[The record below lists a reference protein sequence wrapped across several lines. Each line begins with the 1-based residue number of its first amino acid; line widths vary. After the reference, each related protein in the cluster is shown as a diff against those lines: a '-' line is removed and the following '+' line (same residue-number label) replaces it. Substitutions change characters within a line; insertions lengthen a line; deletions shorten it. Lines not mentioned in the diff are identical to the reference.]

1 MLRDRPQDF
10 ILCRRIWPGAAGGW
24 VSDIRWTASGVLKAH
39 FQFGPLESQPGNMSG
54 EIQDNLHTAAPM
66 TSTTAMGS
74 SGMP

>member
-39 FQFGPLESQPGNMSG
+39 FQFGPLSGSPVPSFLGCYTAFRQMLMHMS
-54 EIQDNLHTAAPM
+54 LP
-66 TSTTAMGS
+66 
-74 SGMP
+74 SG